1 MFNRNSFNSTHAEH
15 GNRSGIRQIFT
26 PNIGTIIFGIIFVYM
41 LISVFI
47 YMTATHVRSYQVT
60 AGPLTKNT
68 NYTGLAVYSERLF
81 RADAGGYINYYAADN
96 AKIRSGG
103 VVYGISSSRQEAK
116 EQPVSA
122 ETLKKIHGNID
133 SFAQTFSDT
142 DFHNIYS
149 LKYQVEGAILNAALD
164 GSTSSSTMTIGDST
178 LNMAPMEGVISYTT
192 DGMEDLKDRAITAD
206 DFDRKLYEMKSLKTG
221 DAVKTGDPVYRLI
234 DSENWSLLIPLSAQQ
249 IVRLGDI
256 SNIRVKFLKD
266 GITQKATLTILT
278 MENGSYYGKLDFT
291 SGMIRYL
298 DNRFIDIE
306 LVTNTQLGLKIPVS
320 SIVTKRFFTVPD
332 EYAAFGGDSNEIGF
346 LKAVTDREGNATT
359 QFVMPVIYDHANG
372 RYYLDDTE
380 FSAGDIIIREG
391 STDRFIIK
399 DSAEL
404 EGVYNMNKG
413 YAVFRRV
420 NIIDKNED
428 YCIVEKGTSYGIAQ
442 FDNIVENASDVHD
455 SQITAR

>member
-1 MFNRNSFNSTHAEH
+1 
-15 GNRSGIRQIFT
+15 
-26 PNIGTIIFGIIFVYM
+26 
-41 LISVFI
+41 
-47 YMTATHVRSYQVT
+47 
-60 AGPLTKNT
+60 
-68 NYTGLAVYSERLF
+68 
-81 RADAGGYINYYAADN
+81 
-96 AKIRSGG
+96 
-103 VVYGISSSRQEAK
+103 
-116 EQPVSA
+116 
-122 ETLKKIHGNID
+122 
-133 SFAQTFSDT
+133 
-142 DFHNIYS
+142 
-149 LKYQVEGAILNAALD
+149 
-164 GSTSSSTMTIGDST
+164 
-178 LNMAPMEGVISYTT
+178 
-192 DGMEDLKDRAITAD
+192 
-206 DFDRKLYEMKSLKTG
+206 
-221 DAVKTGDPVYRLI
+221 
-234 DSENWSLLIPLSAQQ
+234 
-249 IVRLGDI
+249 
-256 SNIRVKFLKD
+256 
-266 GITQKATLTILT
+266 
-278 MENGSYYGKLDFT
+278 
-291 SGMIRYL
+291 MIRYL

-442 FDNIVENASDVHD
+442 FDNTVENASDVHD